1 MKIAY
6 CSDLHLEFRDLQV
19 EIVDADVLVLAGD
32 ITLIKL
38 LVDELNGKCGEN
50 GYLIDF
56 IEVVTQNYKHVLW
69 VMGNHEYYS
78 GDLEDIYVLR
88 SALTSYTNL
97 HILENECI
105 VIDNVKFIGGTMW
118 TDLNNYDPITAFQA
132 HRLLNDFNQ
141 ITYDGSRFTSDTWLM
156 LHRNF
161 LDVLS
166 SEVTDNCVI
175 ITHHSPTFATIH
187 ENYKDS
193 KVINGL
199 YASRLENFII
209 DNNIKLWIHGH
220 LHDAHD
226 EMIGDCLVTS
236 NTRGY
241 PREECFKS
249 FKIKVIDVPN

>member
-1 MKIAY
+1 MKVAY
-6 CSDLHLEFRDLQV
+6 CSDLHLEFRELQV
-19 EIVDADVLVLAGD
+19 DIVDADVLVLAGD
-32 ITLIKL
+32 IMLIKYL
-38 LVDELNGKCGEN
+38 IDDVKYNERS
-50 GYLIDF
+50 YLIDF
-56 IEVVTQNYKHVLW
+56 IDKVTQNYKDVLW
-69 VMGNHEYYS
+69 IMGNHEYYS
-78 GDLEDIYVLR
+78 GALEDINILR
-88 SALTSYTNL
+88 EALASYSNL
-97 HILENECI
+97 HILENESI
-105 VIDNVKFIGGTMW
+105 IIDNVKFVGGTMW

-141 ITYDGSRFTSDTWLM
+141 ISDDGGRFTSDTWLT
-156 LHRNF
+156 LHSNF
-161 LDVLS
+161 MKFITN
-166 SEVTDNCVI
+166 EVTDNCVV

-187 ENYKDS
+187 ENHQGS
-193 KVINGL
+193 KIINGL
-199 YASRLENFII
+199 YASRLESFII